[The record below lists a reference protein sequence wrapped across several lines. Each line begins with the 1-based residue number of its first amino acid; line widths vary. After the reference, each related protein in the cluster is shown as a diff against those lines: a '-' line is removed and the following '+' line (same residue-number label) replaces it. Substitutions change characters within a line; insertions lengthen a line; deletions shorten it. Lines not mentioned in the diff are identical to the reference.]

1 MVWLAHVRA
10 APLAM
15 KPIAFSSALVGGTQ
29 EAVEERFRSLFDAA
43 PDAMVIVDRE
53 GTIRLVNS
61 EFEAVFGWSRAEIVG
76 RPLETLVPERYRLA
90 HQDHHRDYFGQPH
103 VRPIRSG
110 LQLYGRR
117 RDGGEFPAEISL
129 SPFRTSEG
137 TWVIASVRDV
147 SERQRTAELARH
159 AAALQL
165 EVTERRR
172 IQQELAESE
181 RRLRDAQ
188 RIGDIGSWEWDVTRD
203 RAVWSEHLYAI
214 FGVDPS
220 TPPSYQAYLDLVL
233 PQDLAAVQAAVE
245 EALASGGA
253 GEYLVRIR
261 RPDGEVR
268 ILHNRVQ
275 LVRDEN
281 GRPQR
286 LSGTTLEV
294 TERERAKQDLEERAR
309 LAALGA
315 DVGRA
320 LVEGDELP
328 ATLQRCAE
336 AIVRGTGA
344 AFARIWTLAEGASV
358 LELRASAGVYTRLDG
373 SHSRVSVGAKKI
385 GRIAATRAPHLTNA
399 VLNDPFVDREW
410 ARLQGMVAFAGY
422 PLIVADRLVGVV
434 ALFARA
440 ALSDFTVAAL
450 ASVAD
455 EIALGIERVRVE
467 AVRRTRDERFRELA
481 GSIREIFWLASADF
495 REFIYVSPAYAQIW
509 GRDPEDLYSRPREW
523 QEGVLP
529 EDRQRVREFVSR
541 LVEREGEVEFR
552 VCQPGGAVRW
562 VAARGWPVRDAQ
574 DRVYRIAGVA
584 EDITQRRSLEEQF
597 RQAQKLEAVGR
608 LAGGVAHDFNNLLTA
623 INGYS
628 ELALRQVEASS
639 PLRSPLEE
647 VQRAGQRAADLT
659 RQLLAFSRRQVL
671 QPKVLD
677 LNALIA
683 GTEKMLRRLIGED
696 VELAMAA
703 APTLGR
709 VFADPG
715 QLEQV
720 VMNLVLNA
728 RDAMPAGGTITLETA
743 DVELPAAAAESI
755 GVPPGPYVTLRVLD
769 TGHGMD
775 AETQARIFEPFFTT
789 KEAGKGT
796 GLGLSM
802 VYGIVRQS
810 DGAILCHSEP
820 GSGTSFSIYL
830 PRAAALVETQA
841 SAAAD
846 SPGGRE
852 RILLVEDEAAVR
864 EITRELLEA
873 SGYTVLVA
881 SGAQQAL
888 ALAAE
893 ASCPPDLLLSDIVL
907 PGLSGPQLAER
918 LCASEPGLRVLFIS
932 GYAAETLGTHL
943 PAGVDLLPKPFTRAA
958 LLRRV
963 REALDR

>member
-1 MVWLAHVRA
+1 
-10 APLAM
+10 M
-15 KPIAFSSALVGGTQ
+15 KPVPFSSALFAGTR

-61 EFEAVFGWSRAEIVG
+61 EFEAVFGWSRAEVVG
-76 RPLETLVPERYRLA
+76 LPLETLVPERYRPA
-90 HQDHHRDYFGQPH
+90 HQGHHRDYFGQPH

-117 RDGGEFPAEISL
+117 RDGSEFPAEISL
-129 SPFRTSEG
+129 SPFSTSEG
-137 TWVIASVRDV
+137 TWVTASVRDV
-147 SERQRTAELARH
+147 TERQRTAELSRH
-159 AAALQL
+159 AAELQL

-181 RRLRDAQ
+181 RRLREAQ
-188 RIGDIGSWEWDVTRD
+188 RIGDIGSWEWDIAQD
-203 RAVWSEHLYAI
+203 RASWSEQLYRI
-214 FGVDPS
+214 CGVDPAN
-220 TPPSYQAYLDLVL
+220 TPSYQAYLDLVL
-233 PQDLAAVQAAVE
+233 PQDLAVVQASVE
-245 EALASGGA
+245 EVLASGAA

-261 RPDGEVR
+261 RPDGEIR
-268 ILHNRVQ
+268 TLHNRVQ
-275 LVRDEN
+275 LVRGED
-281 GRPQR
+281 GRPHR
-286 LSGTTLEV
+286 LAGITIDV
-294 TERERAKQDLEERAR
+294 TEREQAKQDLEQRAR

-320 LVEGDELP
+320 LVEGDELA

-336 AIVRGTGA
+336 AIVRGTRA
-344 AFARIWTLAEGASV
+344 AFARVWTLDEGASV
-358 LELRASAGVYTRLDG
+358 LQLRASAGVYTQLDG
-373 SHSRVSVGAKKI
+373 SHSRVPVGTKKI

-399 VLNDPFVDREW
+399 ALDDPFVDREW
-410 ARLQGMVAFAGY
+410 ARREGMVAFAGY
-422 PLIVADRLVGVV
+422 PLVVADHVVGVV
-434 ALFARA
+434 ALFARQP
-440 ALSDFTVAAL
+440 LSDFTLAAL

-467 AVRRTRDERFRELA
+467 AARRARDERFRELA

-509 GRDPEDLYSRPREW
+509 GRDPEVLYARPQEW
-523 QEGVLP
+523 QEAVLP
-529 EDRQRVREFVSR
+529 EDRQRARDFVSR
-541 LVEREGEVEFR
+541 LLEREGEVEFR

-574 DRVYRIAGVA
+574 GRVYRIAGVA

-628 ELALRQVEASS
+628 ELALRQVDTGS

-696 VELAMAA
+696 VELAVAA
-703 APTLGR
+703 SPRLGR

-728 RDAMPAGGTITLETA
+728 RDAMPEGGTITIETA
-743 DVELPAAAAESI
+743 DVELPPAAAESI
-755 GVPPGPYVTLRVLD
+755 GLPAGSYVTFRVVD

-775 AETQARIFEPFFTT
+775 PETRARIFEPFFTT

-810 DGAILCHSEP
+810 DGAVLCHSEP
-820 GSGTSFSIYL
+820 GRGTSFSIYL
-830 PRAAALVETQA
+830 PLVAAPVEAQA

-846 SPGGRE
+846 LPGGRE

-873 SGYTVLVA
+873 SGYFVLVA
-881 SGAQQAL
+881 SDARQAL
-888 ALAAE
+888 ALAAG
-893 ASCPPDLLLSDIVL
+893 ASPPDLLLSDIVL

-918 LCASEPGLRVLFIS
+918 LSASSPGLRVLFIS
-932 GYAAETLGTHL
+932 GYAAEALGTHL
-943 PAGVDLLPKPFTRAA
+943 PAGMDLLAKPFTRDA

-963 REALDR
+963 REVLDR